1 MNSDTGGV
9 ESERLTIAVTGATG
23 FVGRAVVRALAE
35 RGHSVRTLVRD
46 MDKARDALGDLDYTP
61 VKGDIFN
68 ADAVGRLC
76 DGCNGVIHLIGI
88 RREGPARKGVTFR
101 RMHVEATGRILEA
114 AKQAGARR
122 YIHMSALGARPLTR
136 SRYHQ
141 TKYEAEQL
149 VRSSGLGWTIFQPS
163 IIHGPDGEFMQMAAG
178 WVRGEEQP
186 KYFLPYFFTVDP
198 DTGETR
204 AGRVQIVSVE
214 DVAGVFVDALSV
226 DEAIGEVYP
235 IGGPEAM
242 DWPSLL
248 TTIRDHVPGANPK
261 LKPRGISGD
270 FASYMAQAAGI
281 VGLGQLLPFGPDE
294 PLMAMEDSTCS
305 LARAEAHL
313 GYRPREFVEELS
325 GYARRI

>member
-1 MNSDTGGV
+1 LSSETGSV
-9 ESERLTIAVTGATG
+9 ESERLTVAVTGATG
-23 FVGRAVVRALAE
+23 FVGRHV
-35 RGHSVRTLVRD
+35 VRTLAQRGHTARALVRD
-46 MDKARDALGDLDYTP
+46 LDKARDSLGDVDYFP
-61 VKGDIFN
+61 VRGDIFN
-68 ADAVGRLC
+68 TDAVMRLC
-76 DGCNGVIHLIGI
+76 EGCDAVIHLIGI
-88 RREGPARKGVTFR
+88 RREGPARKGVSFR
-101 RMHVEATGRILEA
+101 RMHVEATARILDA
-114 AKQAGARR
+114 AGKTGARR
-122 YIHMSALGARPLTR
+122 FVHMSALGARPLTR

-186 KYFLPYFFTVDP
+186 KHFLPYFFRVNP
-198 DTGETR
+198 ETNE
-204 AGRVQIVSVE
+204 AEAAKVQIVSVQ
-214 DVAGVFVDALSV
+214 DVADVFINALSV

-242 DWPSLL
+242 EWPDLL
-248 TTIRDHVPGANPK
+248 TTIRDHVPGAKPK

-313 GYRPREFVEELS
+313 GYRPREFVEELT
-325 GYARRI
+325 GYARSI